1 MRDVV
6 LMLRRLRKKLKRKLR
21 RILGRKGLLNNEY
34 MKRDK

>member
-6 LMLRRLRKKLKRKLR
+6 CMLRRLRKKLKQKLR

-34 MKRDK
+34 MKNDK